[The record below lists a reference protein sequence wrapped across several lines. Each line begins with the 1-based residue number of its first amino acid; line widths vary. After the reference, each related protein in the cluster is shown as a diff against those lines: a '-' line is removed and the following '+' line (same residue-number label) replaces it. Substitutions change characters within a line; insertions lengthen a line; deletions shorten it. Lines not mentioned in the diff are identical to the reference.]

1 MARRTD
7 NRIITEDGLS
17 IVTEDNNN
25 LVIESWVAA
34 GGGHGI
40 SRGTR
45 PANPS
50 ARDIARD
57 TSELWEVGASIST
70 INHISIRDR
79 IYIKKFLV
87 EENDINVSNASIYSI
102 NDTAYKDKVN
112 IRKYISEGNNIKITI
127 SEDIIL
133 RKPKIIN
140 ENVTVTLLS
149 TRIKE

>member
-50 ARDIARD
+50 SRDIARD
-57 TSELWEVGASIST
+57 TNELWEVGVSISS
-70 INHISIRDR
+70 INNTSLRKPFHVRK
-79 IYIKKFLV
+79 YIM
-87 EENDINVSNASIYSI
+87 EEDDINVSNVSIYSI

-112 IRKYISEGNNIKITI
+112 MKKYISEGNNIKVTI
-127 SEDIIL
+127 GEKIFLRESNII
-133 RKPKIIN
+133 
-140 ENVTVTLLS
+140 S
-149 TRIKE
+149 